1 MYQLK
6 RIIPLRFL
14 LIFAENQIFTHG
26 IRQMMWTDTGF
37 YKKSAKIQVLK
48 IRSAVARAAARA
60 VAKI

>member
-48 IRSAVARAAARA
+48 IRAAAARA